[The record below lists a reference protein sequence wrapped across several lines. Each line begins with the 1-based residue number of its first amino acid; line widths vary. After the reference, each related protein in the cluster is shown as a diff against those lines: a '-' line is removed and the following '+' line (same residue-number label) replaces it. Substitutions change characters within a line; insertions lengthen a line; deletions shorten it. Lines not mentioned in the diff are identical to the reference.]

1 MHPKKSGKTQ
11 IFGNEAI
18 HELKKKAQERKNSTL
33 LN

>member
-18 HELKKKAQERKNSTL
+18 HELKKKAQEEKS
-33 LN
+33 

>member
-18 HELKKKAQERKNSTL
+18 KVKKKAQEKIQHF
-33 LN
+33 